1 MTIYFNQEARQK
13 LQTGVDTVAN
23 AVKITLGP
31 RGRNVVLGKEGQ
43 FPIITN
49 DGVSIAKSI
58 KLEDKLENMGVDI
71 AKETAIRTDMTAGD
85 GTTTTLIL
93 LQEIIKNGLKMID
106 TGVNVIQLN
115 EGIQEA
121 AQEIVEKLKEK
132 AIKVTNLE
140 VLRKAALVSVE
151 NEYLADT
158 ISKIIWETGINGDV
172 TVVETNDTETKVEK
186 VEAYHIDTGF
196 ANPYVINNPH
206 KMTGEYN
213 NIPVL
218 VTDKKIFDVNAFIDE
233 KGNGIIK
240 KLSEQGHK
248 TLLLIADD
256 IDGPALQSFYMNAA
270 KGYFMV
276 VPVRFK
282 TFGEGKLE
290 ELEDIAMFCGTKVIG
305 DKSGITL
312 NNQLNIEELGLI
324 ENLEVNQESTYL
336 YGGQDLSNR
345 VKDLEELLK
354 NTKSKEIVKKRIA
367 NLSKKIAV
375 IKVGAQTETQRK
387 YLKLKIDDAVN
398 ACRGALEM
406 GVVEGG
412 GYSLFLE
419 GMDNNLKIKN
429 DKDIGKSILYN
440 SLQAPY
446 KQLLANSGVDNN
458 ETKRYNAL
466 TGEFVENLLE
476 QGVLDPVKVS
486 IAGLLNASSSASTI
500 LTIGAILYE

>member
-1 MTIYFNQEARQK
+1 
-13 LQTGVDTVAN
+13 
-23 AVKITLGP
+23 
-31 RGRNVVLGKEGQ
+31 
-43 FPIITN
+43 
-49 DGVSIAKSI
+49 
-58 KLEDKLENMGVDI
+58 
-71 AKETAIRTDMTAGD
+71 
-85 GTTTTLIL
+85 
-93 LQEIIKNGLKMID
+93 
-106 TGVNVIQLN
+106 
-115 EGIQEA
+115 
-121 AQEIVEKLKEK
+121 
-132 AIKVTNLE
+132 
-140 VLRKAALVSVE
+140 
-151 NEYLADT
+151 
-158 ISKIIWETGINGDV
+158 
-172 TVVETNDTETKVEK
+172 
-186 VEAYHIDTGF
+186 
-196 ANPYVINNPH
+196 
-206 KMTGEYN
+206 
-213 NIPVL
+213 
-218 VTDKKIFDVNAFIDE
+218 
-233 KGNGIIK
+233 
-240 KLSEQGHK
+240 
-248 TLLLIADD
+248 
-256 IDGPALQSFYMNAA
+256 
-270 KGYFMV
+270 
-276 VPVRFK
+276 
-282 TFGEGKLE
+282 
-290 ELEDIAMFCGTKVIG
+290 MFCGTKVIG

-466 TGEFVENLLE
+466 TGEFVERL
-476 QGVLDPVKVS
+476 S
-486 IAGLLNASSSASTI
+486 
-500 LTIGAILYE
+500 